1 MAKKI
6 RKHIVK
12 KVLLK
17 KPVPKEELATWNGN
31 IPLNI
36 AKYDRISFSVLI
48 NKRRE
53 VQDLGTPIVELTP
66 KQKLTWPKN
75 LPFPIMAGLSK
86 Q

>member
-1 MAKKI
+1 MNTTTRI
-6 RKHIVK
+6 RKI
-12 KVLLK
+12 
-17 KPVPKEELATWNGN
+17 ESE
-31 IPLNI
+31 
-36 AKYDRISFSVLI
+36 I

-66 KQKLTWPKN
+66 EQKLTWPKN